1 MAHPKNKIATLRQN
15 FEKAVEE
22 YLTAFLKQM
31 EWDSYYGYWVAD
43 DVTGIYAY
51 GDELFISLADIIYSV
66 EHNVTKDELIELQEY
81 NVWAESMGQSHI
93 NLDSWHKG
101 YKGIPIGVRSK
112 MDSIKKE
119 LDELIKENKTKY

>member
-1 MAHPKNKIATLRQN
+1 MAHSKNKIATLRQN
-15 FEKAVEE
+15 FEKAVEG

-51 GDELFISLADIIYSV
+51 GDEMFISLADIIYCV
-66 EHNVTKDELIELQEY
+66 DNNVQEKELIEWQDY
-81 NVWAESMGQSHI
+81 NVWAGGMGQSHI
-93 NLDSWHKG
+93 NLYSWHKG
-101 YKGIPIGVRSK
+101 YRGIPKEARNK

-119 LDELIKENKTKY
+119 LDDLIKENKTKY